1 MVLGI
6 FSLEYVPQEDKDKET
21 IKQRQRGITLLNL
34 LRGAERVWPPRN
46 EAQPNRE
53 GVAAGGAT
61 YHSNNKYKNFIKQIL
76 EQI

>member
-6 FSLEYVPQEDKDKET
+6 FSFEYVPQEDSDKAT

-34 LRGAERVWPPRN
+34 LRVAERVWPPRN

-53 GVAAGGAT
+53 GVASGRAT
-61 YHSNNKYKNFIKQIL
+61 YKPANIFIAFY
-76 EQI
+76 